1 MKFKALIAAI
11 LITFAWPALADPV
24 DRVVLEQA
32 YEVAA
37 SELRLPRAAGG
48 TIAIRE
54 CGSCDYRVM
63 RVATDASFKV
73 NGRAVQLDKF
83 RALLSQLEDAD
94 SKAVIVMHH
103 IERDQVISV
112 SVRL

>member
-1 MKFKALIAAI
+1 MKFKALITAI
-11 LITFAWPALADPV
+11 LIAVALPAMADRV

-32 YEVAA
+32 FEVAA

-48 TIAIRE
+48 TLALRE
-54 CGSCDYRVM
+54 CDSCEYRVL
-63 RVATDASFKV
+63 RVAPTASFLV

-94 SKAVIVMHH
+94 SKAVMVLHH
-103 IERDQVISV
+103 VERDQVIRV
-112 SVRL
+112 SVTL